1 MEHAK
6 TVIERLFDK
15 AVAYKKELVLSAAVI
30 AVSGAGIAGYFF
42 YKTHVAKLAHKAYAQ
57 ALVLENARVLKE
69 GDEHSATLNKT
80 FLSAD
85 EKWQAV
91 ADAFGAVYADFNHVG
106 IGVMAG
112 AAQAQALIRL
122 GKLDKARTVLA
133 DVLARITSPELR
145 ALYSLT
151 YARLL
156 MDSDVEVEQQKGVT
170 LLSQLASTKDS
181 AVHDSALYYLGLHYW
196 LSDDTVSA
204 TNYWKQLVMQ
214 YDTPDKK
221 SSPWVSK
228 VKEKLALVES
238 AAGSV

>member
-6 TVIERLFDK
+6 TIIERLFDK
-15 AVAYKKELVLSAAVI
+15 AVAYRKELVLAAAVI
-30 AVSGAGIAGYFF
+30 AVSSTGIAGYFF
-42 YKTHVAKLAHKAYAQ
+42 YKTRVAQLAHKAYAQ
-57 ALVLENARVLKE
+57 ALQIENARIVKE
-69 GDEHSATLNKT
+69 GDVSASFEKT
-80 FLSAD
+80 FLTAT

-91 ADAFGAVYADFNHVG
+91 ADAFGAVYADYNHVG
-106 IGVMAG
+106 VGVMAG
-112 AAQAQALIRL
+112 AAQVQALIRL
-122 GKLDKARTVLA
+122 GKIDQARTLLA
-133 DVLARITSPELR
+133 DVLARISAPELR
-145 ALYSLT
+145 SLYSLT

-156 MDSDVEVEQQKGVT
+156 MDSDQEVEQQKGLT
-170 LLSQLASTKDS
+170 MLSQLAATKDS

-196 LSDDTVSA
+196 LNDDMVAA

>member
-1 MEHAK
+1 MEHTK
-6 TVIERLFDK
+6 TVIERLFDR
-15 AVAYKKELVLSAAVI
+15 AVAYKKELFLSAALI
-30 AVSGAGIAGYFF
+30 AVSGVSITGYFW
-42 YKTHVAKLAHKAYAQ
+42 YKNRVAQFAHRAYAQ
-57 ALVLENARVLKE
+57 ALTLEQARVIKE
-69 GDEHSATLNKT
+69 GDTPASFEKI
-80 FLSAD
+80 FLTST
-85 EKWQAV
+85 EKWEAV
-91 ADAFGAVYADFNHVG
+91 AQAFGAVYAEYNNSG

-122 GKLDKARTVLA
+122 GKVDQARTVLG
-133 DVLARITSPELR
+133 DVVARITSPELR

-156 MDSDVEVEQQKGVT
+156 MDSDVVAEQQKGVG

-196 LSDDTVSA
+196 LTNDVIAA

-214 YDTPDKK
+214 YDNTDKK
-221 SSPWVSK
+221 NSPWVSK

-238 AAGSV
+238 ATGSI